1 MCVEFIAVNFGAKV
15 KIPFETN
22 HTFLF
27 FFVKCTAS
35 NPYFCLKRLFMR
47 ISIENISKSFG
58 EKQALSGVSFSLA
71 EGSVTGFL
79 GPNGA
84 GKSTLMKILT
94 TTLRADS
101 GKAFVNGYDIS
112 KNPMEVKRSVGY
124 LAENNP
130 LYESMYVKEYL
141 AFCTNVYGVSK
152 QNIDRVIE
160 QTGLS
165 EAFKQ
170 KIGELSKGYRQ
181 RVGLA
186 AALIH
191 DPAVLILDEPT
202 TGLDPNQLTGIRN
215 LIRELGKEKTV
226 LFSTHIMQEVEAVC
240 GHVILIN
247 KGEIIAHQPIDEL
260 DHHKEQLIFV
270 EFDYRVEDV
279 LLQKLPHVQSVANTD
294 GLAWE
299 LTFDTQ
305 KDMRPAVFDFAHDN
319 GLKIV
324 QLRHKNKNLEAL
336 FKEMTH

>member
-1 MCVEFIAVNFGAKV
+1 M
-15 KIPFETN
+15 
-22 HTFLF
+22 
-27 FFVKCTAS
+27 S
-35 NPYFCLKRLFMR
+35 

-58 EKQALSGVSFSLA
+58 EKQALSEVSFDLA
-71 EGSVTGFL
+71 SGSVTGFL

-101 GKAFVNGYDIS
+101 GKAIVNGYDIS
-112 KNPMEVKRSVGY
+112 KNPMEVKRAVGY

-141 AFCTNVYGVSK
+141 AFCANVYAVSK

-160 QTGLS
+160 QTGLA
-165 EAFKQ
+165 EASKQ
-170 KIGELSKGYRQ
+170 KIGELSKGFRQ

-202 TGLDPNQLTGIRN
+202 TGLDPNQLTDIRN
-215 LIRELGKEKTV
+215 LIRALGKEKTV

-240 GHVILIN
+240 DYVILID
-247 KGEIIAHQPIDEL
+247 KGKIITHQPIKEL
-260 DHHKEQLIFV
+260 NNQKEQLIFV
-270 EFDYRVEDV
+270 EFDYRIEDV
-279 LLQKLPHVQSVANTD
+279 LLQKLPHIQSVVNTD

-305 KDMRPAVFDFAHDN
+305 KDMRPMVFDFAHDN

-324 QLRHKNKNLEAL
+324 QLKHLNKNLEAL
-336 FKEMTH
+336 FKELTH